1 MLKFWN
7 ADTGREIKSMGGHSG
22 TITSV
27 LLVPKENNGMFSVVD
42 ERKDW
47 IEQPVVLALS
57 FLKPAN
63 FDRRQID

>member
-27 LLVPKENNGMFSVVD
+27 LLLPKENNGMVSVAY
-42 ERKDW
+42 ERKG
-47 IEQPVVLALS
+47 
-57 FLKPAN
+57 
-63 FDRRQID
+63 